1 MYKLSL
7 FLSTGSSTDFDQV
20 LFPLLCGQVVSD
32 FQTLL
37 ENKVSISLLW
47 KIKTIPFLT
56 FRLLPRFK
64 MSMFEGEL
72 LYSPFLEI
80 LLTLSKSLKLRALH
94 WLLFEMYFM

>member
-37 ENKVSISLLW
+37 EKKSVNKPAMEN
-47 KIKTIPFLT
+47 KNHTILNIP
-56 FRLLPRFK
+56 
-64 MSMFEGEL
+64 SV
-72 LYSPFLEI
+72 
-80 LLTLSKSLKLRALH
+80 
-94 WLLFEMYFM
+94 